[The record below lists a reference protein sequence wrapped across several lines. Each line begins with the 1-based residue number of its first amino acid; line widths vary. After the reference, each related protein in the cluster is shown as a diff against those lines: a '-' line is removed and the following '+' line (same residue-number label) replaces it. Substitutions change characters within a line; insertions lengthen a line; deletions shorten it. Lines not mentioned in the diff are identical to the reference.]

1 MNLGDGELNN
11 GVSGKM
17 IRKGEYT
24 IFNGKEY
31 RFIESDTVGAIELI
45 TNDKKDMGNGFTYY
59 KNNIYTKIVR
69 VNEVKELYSIN
80 PYAVYKGELFPASE
94 ERTTGKVLLVT
105 TNTELA
111 KQMGFERTDK
121 YMYSKSVEWDEVEII
136 EKRKPYS
143 ID

>member
-24 IFNGKEY
+24 IYNGKEY

-45 TNDKKDMGNGFTYY
+45 TN
-59 KNNIYTKIVR
+59 
-69 VNEVKELYSIN
+69 
-80 PYAVYKGELFPASE
+80 
-94 ERTTGKVLLVT
+94 VLLVT

-111 KQMGFERTDK
+111 KNGF
-121 YMYSKSVEWDEVEII
+121 
-136 EKRKPYS
+136 
-143 ID
+143 